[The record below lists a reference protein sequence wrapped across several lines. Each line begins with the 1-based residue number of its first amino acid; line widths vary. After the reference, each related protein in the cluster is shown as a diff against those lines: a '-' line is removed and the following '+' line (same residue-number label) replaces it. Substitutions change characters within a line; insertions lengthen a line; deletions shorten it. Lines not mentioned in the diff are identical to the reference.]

1 MNWIK
6 GHWARPF
13 MHTQTDAHYPN
24 SEQIHYTPGQPKQKK
39 TRSVFLQTE
48 SERDE
53 FWKLN
58 GISKF
63 ACTCTLTSLVFN
75 VHRIEYL
82 LWTEC
87 DQLFHPSLFL
97 SAPNFY
103 GFEIEL
109 SCVFEAFRYISTKLI
124 MVYLILG
131 TDFSLFK
138 TITEPSQ
145 NFDEHDSIR
154 MWKCEVV
161 LPND

>member
-1 MNWIK
+1 M
-6 GHWARPF
+6 
-13 MHTQTDAHYPN
+13 
-24 SEQIHYTPGQPKQKK
+24 
-39 TRSVFLQTE
+39 
-48 SERDE
+48 
-53 FWKLN
+53 
-58 GISKF
+58 
-63 ACTCTLTSLVFN
+63 FN

-87 DQLFHPSLFL
+87 DQLSHPSLFL